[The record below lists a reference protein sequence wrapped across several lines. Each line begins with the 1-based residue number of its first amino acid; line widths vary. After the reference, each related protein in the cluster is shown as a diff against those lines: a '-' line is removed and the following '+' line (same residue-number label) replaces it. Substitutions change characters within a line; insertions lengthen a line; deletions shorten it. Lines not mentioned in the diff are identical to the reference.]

1 MLRISATY
9 TSRNYKKNNAK
20 NDFRNPNQNLY
31 KTKILFNLMA
41 KGSQIM
47 PIISKIEP
55 KKSSKRNR
63 CKEQEKV
70 VLNSK

>member
-47 PIISKIEP
+47 PIIST
-55 KKSSKRNR
+55 KK
-63 CKEQEKV
+63 
-70 VLNSK
+70 